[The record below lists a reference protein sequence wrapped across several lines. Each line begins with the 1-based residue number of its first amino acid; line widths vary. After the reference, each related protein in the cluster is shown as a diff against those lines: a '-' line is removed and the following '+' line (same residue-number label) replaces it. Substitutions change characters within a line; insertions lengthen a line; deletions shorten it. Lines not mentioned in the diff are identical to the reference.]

1 MVVLPRMALSY
12 RKSCAY
18 NRRHFGDPTISLT
31 STRKSDLDAA
41 RDAGLIRPEQVEPLW
56 RFLDTQSRARDAG
69 QARFSFTH
77 ILYYLGGMLAIG
89 AMSLFMTLAWEEFR
103 GWGMFIIALA
113 YAVIALKAA
122 NTFEAKSLFVPA
134 GIMAAFVIVLVPLA
148 IYGLQHALGFWA
160 DGPRTRGYRD
170 YHYIIDW
177 RWIMM
182 EFATLAA
189 GVSMLLRYR
198 YPFLLM
204 PIAVTLWY
212 MGMDIVPFLVGMH
225 GDADNWFG
233 GAAWELRKWISV
245 AFGLVMLLIALFV
258 DLRSRFSKDY
268 AFWLYLFGLLAFW
281 GGLSAMHSAALS
293 GKLVYLAIN
302 VALIL
307 TGALLARR
315 TFVVFGGLGVM
326 LVLGDLSYRLFRDS
340 LAFPIVLTLIGFA
353 IIGAG
358 IWWQKHEAE
367 LAQRLRGVLP
377 RDLRELIDAR
387 HA

>member
-1 MVVLPRMALSY
+1 MTA
-12 RKSCAY
+12 
-18 NRRHFGDPTISLT
+18 
-31 STRKSDLDAA
+31 TRKSDLEAA

-56 RFLDTQSRARDAG
+56 RFLETQSHARDAG

-189 GVSMLLRYR
+189 GVSMLWRYR

-212 MGMDIVPFLVGMH
+212 MSMDIVPFLVGMQ

-258 DLRSRFSKDY
+258 DLRSRFGKDY

-281 GGLSAMHSAALS
+281 GGLSAMHSAALV

-307 TGALLARR
+307 IGALLARR

-340 LAFPIVLTLIGFA
+340 LAFPVVLTLIGFA

-358 IWWQKHEAE
+358 VWWQKHEAE